1 MYLRVKKILD
11 FVIALVALIALSP
24 LMAVIALLVKLSSP
38 GPVLFKQ
45 QRVGLHRRV
54 FTIYKFRT
62 MRLDAPS
69 DEATNQLKHAE
80 RYITPVGRFLR
91 KSSLD
96 ELPQLVNILK
106 GEMAIVGP
114 RPVILREKKLIAE
127 RDKYGVYEV
136 LPGLTGL
143 AQLNGRDK
151 VPYREKAHMDGE
163 YVRHIT
169 FAGDLKLVL
178 LTIGAVA
185 HSKDVVEGAQIG
197 PKSPNQP
204 RGERGESQWK
214 A

>member
-1 MYLRVKKILD
+1 MYLRVKRALD
-11 FVIALVALIALSP
+11 FVIALISLVLLSPVMALIAL
-24 LMAVIALLVKLSSP
+24 LVRLSSP
-38 GPVLFKQ
+38 GPVLFRQ
-45 QRVGLHRRV
+45 QRMGIHKQP

-69 DEATNQLKHAE
+69 EKATNQLKHAE
-80 RYITPVGRFLR
+80 RYITRVGGFLR

-127 RDKYGVYEV
+127 RDLYGANDV

-151 VPYREKAHMDGE
+151 VPYKVKARMDGE
-163 YVRHIT
+163 YVKNIT
-169 FAGDLKLVL
+169 FLGDLKLIL
-178 LTIGAVA
+178 LTIGAVV
-185 HSKDVVEGAQIG
+185 HSRDVVEGAQLD
-197 PKSPNQP
+197 KSTGNT
-204 RGERGESQWK
+204 GSK
-214 A
+214 